1 MRSLTTLLFILPFLS
16 SAQSIDV
23 VVDNTTTEISGGV
36 YNIVT
41 SSAQEDLTVRIEN
54 HTGTDQN
61 WKFERVLPSTSYWN
75 DPTLSWYDPV
85 NVLLGADFVVF
96 STQSWIT
103 PTTMN
108 IADSGEMVV
117 ILRWEAV
124 EVGCDLYQYY
134 ILHNDV
140 RVDSFRINLCKTV
153 GLNEITPQNLSIY
166 PNPSNYSLNL
176 SFQTQTP
183 KEVIIYDLL
192 GNKIA
197 TFEAMESM
205 SVSTQNFLNGSYIL
219 SWKLEEMTFRQ
230 KFQVHH

>member
-1 MRSLTTLLFILPFLS
+1 M
-16 SAQSIDV
+16 
-23 VVDNTTTEISGGV
+23 
-36 YNIVT
+36 
-41 SSAQEDLTVRIEN
+41 
-54 HTGTDQN
+54 
-61 WKFERVLPSTSYWN
+61 PSTSYWN
-75 DPTLSWYDPV
+75 DPTLSWYDPTDV
-85 NVLLGADFVVF
+85 FSGGDFVVF

-108 IADSGEMVV
+108 IADGGEVFV
-117 ILRWEAV
+117 ILRWEAA
-124 EVGCDLYQYY
+124 EIGCDLYQYY

-140 RVDSFRINLCKTV
+140 RVDSFQINLCKTV

-219 SWKLEEMTFRQ
+219 SWKIEEMTFRQ